1 MRWAIIK
8 ENIIPKLIDVKSK
21 QKKKTVSSVYI
32 VVIVN
37 CALGLIRGIL
47 KRGITN

>member
-8 ENIIPKLIDVKSK
+8 ENIIPKLSDVKSK

-32 VVIVN
+32 VVSEN